1 MCSIALKLTNIIDK
15 MLFSFLTIITYALPQ
30 LFKSDDLTRFWKI
43 RHPSLTF
50 NFLIKSPA
58 NLLKLLIQ
66 VFAVLLCE
74 SWINDGK
81 KMQLIDELINLNFG
95 LLFEVYLL
103 QIFSIFLADHA

>member
-43 RHPSLTF
+43 RHPSLAF

-81 KMQLIDELINLNFG
+81 KMQFIDELINLNFG